1 MILIDTNI
9 LVYAIQEDA
18 PQHEASRRLVEAAQ
32 AGNPLACV
40 FPQNLIEFFAVITDP
55 RRLENPAT
63 TAEALDLLEQFGTM
77 LPVLQPSS
85 DAPSRLTSLA
95 RSLEV
100 RAQRIFDCYLVAQM
114 EEVGVETICT
124 YNTKDFTGYPVNVRT
139 PEEILKSLTGD
150 TPSIVQDKKRG
161 RQG

>member
-63 TAEALDLLEQFGTM
+63 TAEALESLEHFGTI

-85 DAPSRLTSLA
+85 
-95 RSLEV
+95 
-100 RAQRIFDCYLVAQM
+100 
-114 EEVGVETICT
+114 
-124 YNTKDFTGYPVNVRT
+124 TGPPDSPPAT
-139 PEEILKSLTGD
+139 
-150 TPSIVQDKKRG
+150 
-161 RQG
+161 